1 MKVVERASGV
11 QRMQTVGRALRSEG
25 PWSTSC
31 SAPGSEPFAT
41 LYHWDMPQALQDEYG
56 GWQGKDTAR
65 AFADYAGYV
74 AEQLGDRV
82 KHYFTINE
90 FASFVEGGYQG
101 LDVQVGGG
109 KTVHLGAAP
118 GLRLS
123 DAELKQ
129 VRHHAVLGHGLA
141 VQRSG
146 PRARR
151 ALGSA
156 SRKIFAS
163 ASRSW
168 TPLSTSRPPRTPRA
182 TATPAS

>member
-1 MKVVERASGV
+1 MVDELLGAGI
-11 QRMQTVGRALRSEG
+11 
-25 PWSTSC
+25 
-31 SAPGSEPFAT
+31 EPFAT

-151 ALGSA
+151 ALGSGFA
-156 SRKIFAS
+156 EDIRVGVPILDTPEHIKAAENATRDRNAGFMTVLLEGRYSEEYLAS
-163 ASRSW
+163 AGG
-168 TPLSTSRPPRTPRA
+168 
-182 TATPAS
+182 